1 MNFHAYV
8 YAAACRAGDL
18 ATAKEAFLSD
28 PEACKIIRKDRAIL
42 TYSHDVRAFIL
53 EHKDFTDAEFQGAR
67 EVGLY
72 GNEEAFRNYQ
82 AQCTLDDETIGELA
96 GNAVVMQNVSVLKV
110 LCAEG
115 HLSQERIYALL
126 TEACAQSPARLALV
140 SLLSG
145 SLNCAHW
152 STLAQLDGAREI
164 ECAEAIFARHQALG
178 IPVPVAEVMF
188 YDVTVVWKMDP
199 EMFDF
204 YASRVPEFR
213 DARIVSKFIP
223 QTNPEL
229 LFHLLKRGVKL
240 DADAWA
246 ALQARTVDSAMAA
259 IAYDAVPWRTSPI
272 RSPTLMSLV
281 ECMATLRKGRCVEI
295 FRALPSELRET
306 VRQILVAARF
316 MPPAMLS
323 LMLDWVVV
331 AYSRRIH
338 DCPLTWMHTKCQLC
352 LGTHLCSTCSRC
364 QFKICRICDTPCQ

>member
-1 MNFHAYV
+1 MNFQACV

-18 ATAKEAFLSD
+18 ATAKEAFLID
-28 PEACKIIRKDRAIL
+28 PEACKVIRKDRAIL
-42 TYSHDVRAFIL
+42 TYSHEVRAFIL
-53 EHKDFTDAEFQGAR
+53 EHKDFTDAELLGAR
-67 EVGLY
+67 QVGLY
-72 GNEEAFRNYQ
+72 GNEAAFRNYQ
-82 AQCTLDDETIGELA
+82 AQCRLDDETIGEMA
-96 GNAVVMQNVSVLKV
+96 GNAVVMQNASVLKV

-126 TEACAQSPARLALV
+126 TEACAQSLASLALV

-152 STLAQLDGAREI
+152 SALSQLHGAREV

-178 IPVPVAEVMF
+178 IPVPGAEAMF
-188 YDVTVVWKMDP
+188 YDVTVVSKMEP

-204 YASRVPEFR
+204 YATRVPKFLEV
-213 DARIVSKFIP
+213 RIVNGFLP
-223 QTNPEL
+223 LMNPEL

-246 ALQARTVDSAMAA
+246 ALQARTTDTAMAA
-259 IAYDAVPWRTSPI
+259 IAYDAVPWRTNRI
-272 RSPTLMSLV
+272 RGQTLMSLV
-281 ECMATLRKGRCVEI
+281 ECMAALRKGSCVEI

-316 MPPAMLS
+316 MPSVVLS
-323 LMLDWVVV
+323 RMLDWVVV

-338 DCPLTWMHTKCQLC
+338 DCSLTWMHTRCQLC
-352 LGTHLCSTCSRC
+352 LGIHLCSTCERC
-364 QFKICRICDTPCQ
+364 QLKICRSCDTPCE